1 MGSWG
6 WIFYVRGQRAEDE
19 KTSVRLCRNRLDA
32 EIVKWFEVCKESEC
46 KSGVLGIGTRK
57 VGLIENVERAR
68 SN

>member
-1 MGSWG
+1 
-6 WIFYVRGQRAEDE
+6 VRGQRAEDE
-19 KTSVRLCRNRLDA
+19 KTSVRLGRNRLDA

>member
-1 MGSWG
+1 
-6 WIFYVRGQRAEDE
+6 
-19 KTSVRLCRNRLDA
+19 LDA